1 MTSSGPLQELCHDEP
16 VLALCGFS
24 GSGKTTLLE
33 QALPRLGARGL
44 RVAVVKHDV
53 HGITVDPSGTDSARL
68 FAAGGD
74 VVLRGPEQSLQRC
87 HERGEQDLAAVLL
100 DLLAAHDLVLVEGY
114 KSYPHDKMEVHR
126 AAVGKPL
133 MAPENPSIVAVATD
147 TPDALRRDLP
157 ALDLPMLDLNDEGAI
172 ADFVIARC
180 GLLEV
185 RRHGAA

>member
-1 MTSSGPLQELCHDEP
+1 MKIFG
-16 VLALCGFS
+16 LAGWS
-24 GSGKTTLLE
+24 GSGKTTLIT
-33 QALPRLGARGL
+33 RLVPELTGRGL
-44 RVAVVKHDV
+44 SVSTMKHAHHSFDMDKPGKDSYVHREAGAVEVMVSSRNRWVLQHENREV
-53 HGITVDPSGTDSARL
+53 PEPSMEEL
-68 FAAGGD
+68 
-74 VVLRGPEQSLQRC
+74 LQFMTP
-87 HERGEQDLAAVLL
+87 V
-100 DLLAAHDLVLVEGY
+100 DLVLVEGY